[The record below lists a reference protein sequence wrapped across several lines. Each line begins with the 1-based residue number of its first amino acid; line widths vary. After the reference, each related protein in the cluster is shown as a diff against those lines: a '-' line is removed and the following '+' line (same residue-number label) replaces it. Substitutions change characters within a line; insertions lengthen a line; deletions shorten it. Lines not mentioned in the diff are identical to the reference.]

1 MGKFSEVIEKN
12 IEYQASLYE
21 GQFFKEFDLLLHK
34 YGISNSVKFYGLEY
48 YNKEAPQDYKGD
60 KTNYW
65 RQHIKS
71 IFIQIKTEEFI
82 NKMQEIQHYFE

>member
-1 MGKFSEVIEKN
+1 MSKFSEVIEKN

-21 GQFFKEFDLLLHK
+21 EQFFKEFDQLLDK
-34 YGISNSVKFYGLEY
+34 YRINNSVKFYGLEY
-48 YNKEAPQDYKGD
+48 YNREAPQDYKGN

-71 IFIQIKTEEFI
+71 IFIKIKTEEFI
-82 NKMQEIQHYFE
+82 NKIQAIQHYFE